1 MNKSTIKRSKIV
13 CGVIRFS
20 ESVSKEQILKLGHKL
35 KKDPLVKLM
44 YVRRTSEKGFGIQ
57 FVYKTPENYQDINEF
72 TEYILSQIPYSIG
85 REKITGIDISG
96 EVYVIK

>member
-1 MNKSTIKRSKIV
+1 MNKNVIKRSKIV

-44 YVRRTSEKGFGIQ
+44 YVRRTSKNRFGVQ
-57 FVYKTPENYQDINEF
+57 FVYKAPKNYNDANEF
-72 TEYILSQIPYSIG
+72 AEYVLNKIPSSIG
-85 REKITGIDISG
+85 REKVTGIDISG